1 VTTTRRILVVG
12 TYPPIPLP
20 AAAATVAA
28 VRQAWADGDEA
39 TVVSPR
45 VSAAHLAVPVVGIL
59 AGRRLANLRRHAAAT
74 RAVLV
79 AEPGVPLPS
88 GYGPIARARQW
99 ETVRQ
104 LERAFAGFDHVTVVR
119 TGTLDIAGPIEAR
132 LLRAATEVVD
142 HAGDGP
148 RPPLGVTP
156 LGPVE
161 VPPRERPRQ
170 ITTAILRRVLGRYA
184 SPLRARVRAATGR

>member
-1 VTTTRRILVVG
+1 VVG

-20 AAAATVAA
+20 AAVATVAA
-28 VRQAWADGDEA
+28 VRRAWADGDEV

-45 VSAAHLAVPVVGIL
+45 VSAAQLAVPVVGLL
-59 AGRRLANLRRHAAAT
+59 AGRRLANLRRHSGAT

-79 AEPGVPLPS
+79 AEPGLPVPS
-88 GYGPIARARQW
+88 GYGRIARARQR

-119 TGTLDIAGPIEAR
+119 TGALDIPGPIEAR
-132 LLRAATEVVD
+132 LLRAATEVVE
-142 HAGDGP
+142 HAGEPP

-161 VPPRERPRQ
+161 VPARERPRQ

-184 SPLRARVRAATGR
+184 GPLRARVRAALGR